1 MNTRGIQRLLFLA
14 GMVMVVGLACGALST
29 TTTTGPSPA
38 APSAAPA
45 QTESVQPTEASASAG
60 LVTFTD
66 QNKYFAIDLPSD
78 WTHSQDVD
86 KQNNYWYQD
95 TFKSPDGNAR
105 VDSIVYNDGT
115 PWSGSQNGAF
125 ALQLLNQYYSNTGK
139 EGDIRVSGDSIQK
152 DGSER
157 LDWASKGGSYSGES
171 FFEIRNRMA
180 FLMLTIM
187 WDNNAADKY
196 QKTLDDI
203 VGSYRLP

>member
-1 MNTRGIQRLLFLA
+1 MNTRGIRSLLVLA
-14 GMVMVVGLACGALST
+14 GILLAVGLACSALSST
-29 TTTTGPSPA
+29 A
-38 APSAAPA
+38 EAPSAAPTDTQA
-45 QTESVQPTEASASAG
+45 PQATAGSPSTG

-78 WTHSQDVD
+78 WTHTQDVD

-95 TFKSPDGNAR
+95 TFKSPDGNAK

-115 PWSGSQNGAF
+115 PWTGSQNGAF

-157 LDWASKGGSYSGES
+157 LDWTSKGGNYSGES

-187 WDNNAADKY
+187 WDNNYASQY
-196 QKTLDDI
+196 QTTLDDAI
-203 VGSYRLP
+203 SSYRVP

>member
-1 MNTRGIQRLLFLA
+1 MNTRGIHSVPLL
-14 GMVMVVGLACGALST
+14 VGSLGAVALACSALSST
-29 TTTTGPSPA
+29 ATAPTA
-38 APSAAPA
+38 APLQS
-45 QTESVQPTEASASAG
+45 QPTELPQATSESGSGG
-60 LVTFTD
+60 LTTFTD
-66 QNKYFAIDLPSD
+66 QNSYFAIDIPSD
-78 WTHSQDVD
+78 WTHTQDTD

-95 TFKSPDGNAR
+95 TFKSPDGNAK

-115 PWSGSQNGAF
+115 PWTGSQNGAF

-157 LDWASKGGSYSGES
+157 RDWASKGGNYSGES

-187 WDNNAADKY
+187 WDNNHADQY

-203 VGSYRLP
+203 ISSYRVP